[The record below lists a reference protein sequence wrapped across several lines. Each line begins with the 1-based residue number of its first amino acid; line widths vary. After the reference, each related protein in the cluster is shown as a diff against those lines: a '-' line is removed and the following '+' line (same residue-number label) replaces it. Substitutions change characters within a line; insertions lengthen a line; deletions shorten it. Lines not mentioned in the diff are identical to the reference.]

1 MEEQFRS
8 TSYELIIILK
18 FEYLVTN
25 YQHIIFMWHFF
36 RSPLTNH
43 FDLPGSQSIF
53 GISQDPPMCE
63 DTSLSQD
70 DFFQKGIWVE
80 YPLTSLPLWPPG
92 SLSAG
97 MWSRRSHDSLNEKWM
112 RSWMRNVWSGQGPAS
127 SLICAA
133 IFVLELQSIGN
144 ESLVALLWWVP
155 IFLLPRDCG
164 LCG

>member
-1 MEEQFRS
+1 MWIDTWVDSESCWVTPSWQF
-8 TSYELIIILK
+8 ELL
-18 FEYLVTN
+18 L
-25 YQHIIFMWHFF
+25 WGSFF
-36 RSPLTNH
+36 QLSFGH

-53 GISQDPPMCE
+53 GISLDPPMCE
-63 DTSLSQD
+63 DTSLSQ

-133 IFVLELQSIGN
+133 IFILEFQSIGN